1 MESDQ
6 IAEEAMHRQ
15 NEMQEEDNRKV
26 EQINDLTDALNIVKS
41 EKKEIEDEM
50 TTKYQLL
57 EQNASSQIG
66 YLQKRIKEV
75 AEET

>member
-1 MESDQ
+1 
-6 IAEEAMHRQ
+6 
-15 NEMQEEDNRKV
+15 MQEEDNRKV